1 MTPCTHRREI
11 WRYATSKLCGYRGQQ
26 VAVYRCSLHVICT
39 YRPYSH
45 NQAEMVC
52 LRCPDAKE
60 VDRGYTKNTSAAG
73 GGEALP

>member
-1 MTPCTHRREI
+1 MTPCQYRREI

-26 VAVYRCSLHVICT
+26 VPVYRCSLHVICT

-60 VDRGYTKNTSAAG
+60 VDREQQENTGQTG
-73 GGEALP
+73 G